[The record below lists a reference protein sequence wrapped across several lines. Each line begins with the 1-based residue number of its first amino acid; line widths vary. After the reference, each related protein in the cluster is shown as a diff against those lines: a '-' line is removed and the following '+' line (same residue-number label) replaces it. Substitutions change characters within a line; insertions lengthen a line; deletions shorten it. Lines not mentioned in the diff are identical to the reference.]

1 MTGIQML
8 IQQGIYY
15 TKFLSS
21 YYTNENAYSM
31 VSFSPFSC
39 LGNDKS
45 KIVYILDVIDLNV
58 SIIQL
63 HKYYHTN

>member
-1 MTGIQML
+1 
-8 IQQGIYY
+8 
-15 TKFLSS
+15 
-21 YYTNENAYSM
+21 M
-31 VSFSPFSC
+31 VSFSPFSS

-63 HKYYHTN
+63 HRYYHTN